1 MRNLILLIISFLY
14 FPTLSAQSNYDLG
27 LEKTKQG
34 DYKTAVKMFTKFI
47 DENPSDAKPYFERGN
62 ALDKME
68 KSDEALY
75 DYKKAFELDPCN
87 LIYIMAKG
95 NLEAGLTD
103 YKDAIVTFTRAIE
116 LKPDNDEGYLNR
128 AFAKNLNEDKKG
140 AQADM
145 MKAMSLNSKYAQPEI
160 LNGVDNFLEGNKELA
175 CTEWKKVTGVGKAQA
190 QHLIDIF
197 CTDHSKKSKK

>member
-1 MRNLILLIISFLY
+1 MRNIILLIFCFLCSE
-14 FPTLSAQSNYDLG
+14 TLFAQSSYELG
-27 LEKTKQG
+27 QDNMQQG
-34 DYKTAVKMFTKFI
+34 EYKEAVKLFSKSI
-47 DENPSDAKPYFERGN
+47 EENPKDAKSYFERGN
-62 ALDKME
+62 ALVKME
-68 KSDEALY
+68 KADEALY
-75 DYKKAFELDPCN
+75 DYKKAFELAPDS
-87 LIYIMAKG
+87 LEYIMVKG

-116 LKPDNDEGYLNR
+116 LKPDNDEAYLNR

-160 LNGVDNFLEGNKELA
+160 LNGVDLFLEGNKDLA
-175 CTEWKKVTGVGKAQA
+175 CAEWNKVNGVGKAQA

-197 CTDHSKKSKK
+197 CADNTKKKKK